1 MYSEGGEFNFL
12 NLYDNEIGILFYSGS
27 EINQVSNNYINST
40 TISETDDIG
49 LHFDN
54 ADNNTVYQSDFNDNK
69 YAIKFNG
76 NANHNTLQEVDFSD
90 SGTYDIYSAGNSW
103 ENVLIDTEFDDLS
116 ISSTSR
122 LLEKT
127 LIETTIKDLSLIHI

>member
-12 NLYDNEIGILFYSGS
+12 NLYDNERGIVFFSGS
-27 EINQVSNNYINST
+27 DINQVSNNYVNST

-54 ADNNTVYQSDFNDNK
+54 ADNNTVHQSDFNDNK

-76 NANHNTLQEVDFSD
+76 NANHNTLREVDF
-90 SGTYDIYSAGNSW
+90 
-103 ENVLIDTEFDDLS
+103 
-116 ISSTSR
+116 
-122 LLEKT
+122 
-127 LIETTIKDLSLIHI
+127 LSLIHI